1 MRKKVLAMRICV
13 VGFAVFSF
21 LFGFTWQK
29 HGFCLGDD
37 LMTSLGLPTWSNGIS
52 RTHYAAILAVI
63 GLLIAFFLFT
73 ATASKNKAFKVISRR
88 CNRMNK
94 LTPLVL
100 ALVCVLG
107 LAGCQKAIKGSEVY
121 SFPEP
126 TTLITGTYYSQ
137 GQETVFEIG
146 HEDYDPNDLSTNS
159 VITWFYDLELIA
171 CDKPE
176 AVEGAESYDFYVKG
190 ENAFTYEDRGSEAYI
205 IIDST
210 YYAVTNPSNPPI
222 VKNTENEFVEFH
234 GQLFD
239 KSDLTEETLEWL
251 DWYNSLPEDE
261 QLSVSAIPSDL
272 LEESGISATEDTE
285 ATNN

>member
-1 MRKKVLAMRICV
+1 MRICA
-13 VGFAVFSF
+13 VGLAAFSI
-21 LFGFTWQK
+21 LFGFTWQN
-29 HGFCLGDD
+29 HAFCFGDE
-37 LMTSLGLPTWSNGIS
+37 LWLPAWSNGMS
-52 RTHYAAILAVI
+52 GTHYSAILAVI
-63 GLLIAFFLFT
+63 GLLIASFLFA
-73 ATASKNKAFKVISRR
+73 ATASKNKAKSNQRG
-88 CNRMNK
+88 CNRMEK
-94 LTPLVL
+94 LTALVL

-107 LAGCQKAIKGSEVY
+107 LAGCHKAIKGSEVY

-126 TTLITGTYYSQ
+126 TTIITGTFYSQ
-137 GQETVFEIG
+137 GQESAFKIG
-146 HEDYDPNDLSTNS
+146 SEDYNPNDLSTNS
-159 VITWFYDLELIA
+159 VITWFYDLELTA

-222 VKNTENEFVEFH
+222 EKNTENDFIEFH
-234 GQLFD
+234 GQLFN

-251 DWYNSLPEDE
+251 DWYNSLSEDE

-272 LEESGISATEDTE
+272 LEESGISAAEDTE
-285 ATNN
+285 ATDN